1 MDFPGKKGG
10 QDLIAARMFGED
22 AQSKWTPIDQI
33 SFSDKVNFLSFQ
45 SSKSNLELRLNAT
58 IKQNKIRW
66 TDNSAEANPSIRINA
81 KELDSISLWL
91 QKFSQIET
99 KVIEDSPKVDVKKK

>member
-1 MDFPGKKGG
+1 M
-10 QDLIAARMFGED
+10 I
-22 AQSKWTPIDQI
+22 IDQI